1 MTAVFELS
9 RGMIK
14 AYEFPDIYFLRDG
27 ADSVC
32 GAIHRTDRTN
42 SGNRSAEGNPVHR
55 CLRVPDHLLLSGSPG
70 GPYVKKAF
78 GKTKT
83 FLKKENAGWV

>member
-9 RGMIK
+9 RGMIE

-32 GAIHRTDRTN
+32 GAIHRTDMTFR
-42 SGNRSAEGNPVHR
+42 GDRSAEGSSVHR
-55 CLRVPDHLLLSGSPG
+55 YLRVPDKLLLSGSPG
-70 GPYVKKAF
+70 RSFTKKSIRDIS
-78 GKTKT
+78 
-83 FLKKENAGWV
+83 